1 MQTTTA
7 PPLAYRPTRTRAR
20 DVFENTLKLLVVN
33 PSQTLPFAGAM
44 FALNMIGLALVYAV
58 VFDPE
63 FDAVGITLVVLAV
76 LSFLGASVTGVAL
89 ERVFLASANGVS
101 NSNSEVIL
109 GTVKRLPALW
119 SYFLVFAALAILA
132 IAGPIALAVTVHPAF
147 LSLIAGSIVLIIAA
161 SSYMFVLNS
170 LLVLGPKQR
179 MEGRLKAVFE
189 LTQGRWGLIFRMGFM
204 INLLANIS
212 GSLGSGFV
220 AFGGLLGIAGL
231 LGGTS
236 LSMSVQGFMYSAA
249 FAASHHHLDL
259 PTDPQL
265 AAPDRPLTSGTLG
278 PQPPAPIV
286 PPPPA
291 FPPPPVMPPPPL
303 QPNPPPP
310 SWPPRNL

>member
-20 DVFENTLKLLVVN
+20 DVFEKTLKLLVVN

-179 MEGRLKAVFE
+179 MEGRLKAC
-189 LTQGRWGLIFRMGFM
+189 LLYTSPSPRDKRQSRMP
-204 INLLANIS
+204 S
-212 GSLGSGFV
+212 
-220 AFGGLLGIAGL
+220 
-231 LGGTS
+231 
-236 LSMSVQGFMYSAA
+236 SA
-249 FAASHHHLDL
+249 
-259 PTDPQL
+259 
-265 AAPDRPLTSGTLG
+265 
-278 PQPPAPIV
+278 
-286 PPPPA
+286 
-291 FPPPPVMPPPPL
+291 
-303 QPNPPPP
+303 
-310 SWPPRNL
+310 